1 MLFGNFNILEQ
12 GFDIEAST
20 MISLIV
26 AMTTYRYDRFCFVNM
41 KAQMHALLMLP
52 HPLQRCL
59 SSWTQRSMSLP
70 SSLLY
75 LPVF

>member
-26 AMTTYRYDRFCFVNM
+26 AMTTYRYDRFCFVN
-41 KAQMHALLMLP
+41 QVV
-52 HPLQRCL
+52 
-59 SSWTQRSMSLP
+59 SLRAP
-70 SSLLY
+70 SAHGIKL
-75 LPVF
+75 